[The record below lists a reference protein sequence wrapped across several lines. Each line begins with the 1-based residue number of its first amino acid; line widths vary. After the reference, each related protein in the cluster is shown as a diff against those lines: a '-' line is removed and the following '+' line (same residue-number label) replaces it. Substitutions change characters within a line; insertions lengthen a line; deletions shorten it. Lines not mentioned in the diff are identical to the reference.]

1 MTPSATPAP
10 APILGGPFGPATPGT
25 ETTEGP
31 GVRRSPHPRGTRRKF
46 TALTLSALA
55 CTTALTTLAVQ
66 TPAHAGPAVAA
77 VAPASAPTVEEQR
90 LDRDVPQEILR
101 RSGFDAVAPE
111 FARTLQRAGSYRAAE
126 RAVAGDGAKLW
137 RRAVDRAQGRGPARG
152 DLSRGDDRPLYWAR
166 LAMTGELR
174 SWSPEFRLSDRD
186 RDRLVERLERSSRG
200 QDSISF
206 SGPGAAHSTGH
217 DAGRDA
223 GRDAERDARS
233 KGLKRVLVTGFDPFT
248 LDRDIRIG
256 NPSGATALALDGTVI
271 RTADGRLARI
281 ETAVF
286 PVRWDD
292 FAAGEVERAL
302 RPHLPHVDLFTT
314 ISQGRAG
321 RFDVERFNGAW
332 RGGFGDNLNVGRTGP
347 VPVSDPASQP
357 QWTRTSLPYARIVAA
372 RTGPFP
378 VYDNTSVTEIPA
390 GGTGPVV
397 RPDGPTPGSA
407 ARSGGGGDYLSN
419 EIAYRATLLRDR
431 LGLKIPG
438 GHLHTPVL
446 EFDKTNSTEITDPVF
461 VKNRSD
467 IVAQVRE
474 ILRVATA
481 E

>member
-1 MTPSATPAP
+1 MA
-10 APILGGPFGPATPGT
+10 
-25 ETTEGP
+25 
-31 GVRRSPHPRGTRRKF
+31 
-46 TALTLSALA
+46 
-55 CTTALTTLAVQ
+55 TLAVQ
-66 TPAHAGPAVAA
+66 TPAHAGSALATVVPAGT
-77 VAPASAPTVEEQR
+77 PTVEEQR
-90 LDRDVPQEILR
+90 LDGDVPREILR

-111 FARTLQRAGSYRAAE
+111 FARALRRAGSYRAAE
-126 RAVAGDGAKLW
+126 RAVAEDGAKLW
-137 RRAVDRAQGRGPARG
+137 RRAVDRAQGRGPAHG

-166 LAMTGELR
+166 LAMTRELR
-174 SWSPEFRLSDRD
+174 SWAPEFGLSERN

-200 QDSISF
+200 QDSIGF
-206 SGPGAAHSTGH
+206 PGHG
-217 DAGRDA
+217 AGRDR
-223 GRDAERDARS
+223 GPDARP

-292 FAAGEVERAL
+292 FASGEVERAL

-347 VPVSDPASQP
+347 VPVPDPASQP

-390 GGTGPVV
+390 GGAGPVE
-397 RPDGPTPGSA
+397 RPDGPTPGSS
-407 ARSGGGGDYLSN
+407 ARAGGGGDYLSN

-446 EFDKTNSTEITDPVF
+446 EFDRANSTEITDPVF
-461 VKNRSD
+461 VRNRSD
-467 IVAQVRE
+467 IVAQIRE
-474 ILRVATA
+474 ILRVAA
-481 E
+481 AR